1 MYPLL
6 GLLIESFLESKL
18 LTRDSHSLMDKESDG
33 VGVQRLGA
41 GKSVMLAVDVHV
53 CPPVLSLCPDLSG
66 LL

>member
-41 GKSVMLAVDVHV
+41 GKSVVLLMCTCA
-53 CPPVLSLCPDLSG
+53 PVLSLCPDLSG